1 MYDWISDLFEEADTY
16 GIAKEI
22 QEDVSFFLQI
32 QRNLFFCLRWSCG
45 SDFKKSYGPWLFRNG
60 IYIYT

>member
-22 QEDVSFFLQI
+22 QEDVSFFFADSANPI
-32 QRNLFFCLRWSCG
+32 FLFEMELW
-45 SDFKKSYGPWLFRNG
+45 K
-60 IYIYT
+60 